1 MRIET
6 NKRLI
11 GDYGFRAEKGEP
23 GMKQDRTD
31 TSEKA
36 DENRIE
42 ILKDAYIS
50 PELIETR
57 LGKVEIDITRGD
69 GPVLMGS
76 HGGLGGVDQC
86 RAAIDFAGNDFRL
99 LSLSRPGYLG
109 TPLES
114 GKSLE
119 EQADLFAAV
128 LDELGIEKVAMFSI
142 SAGGP
147 FAYTFAIRHPDRIWA
162 LIAADA
168 VSGYYDLPE
177 TAGPVTQMMFL
188 SDIGQSL
195 LQKMTKSKPDA
206 FIKEIFKSEAYYT
219 KKQMKE
225 HLDFVLND
233 PYAHGFATA
242 FMNTMYPYKP
252 RRAGTEND
260 LKITRKL
267 THLPVEKITCPT
279 LVIHGTHDADVKF
292 YDGVYAYEHIEN
304 AERIWIEEGSHLCFW
319 INPKSKEAQ
328 RYALDFLK
336 RNMPE

>member
-1 MRIET
+1 MKQ
-6 NKRLI
+6 NSA
-11 GDYGFRAEKGEP
+11 GDAEK
-23 GMKQDRTD
+23 T
-31 TSEKA
+31 

-42 ILKDAYIS
+42 IMKGVSVS
-50 PELIETR
+50 PRTIETP
-57 LGKVEIDITRGD
+57 LGRVEIDITDGD

-76 HGGLGGVDQC
+76 HGGLGGIDQC
-86 RAAIDFAGNDFRL
+86 RAAIDFAGGEFRL

-109 TPLES
+109 TPLET
-114 GKSLE
+114 GVSLE

-128 LDELGIEKVAMFSI
+128 LDELGIERVAVFSI

-162 LIAADA
+162 LITADS

-177 TAGPVTQMMFL
+177 TAGPLTQMIFL
-188 SDIGQSL
+188 SDIGQTI
-195 LQKMTKSKPDA
+195 LQKMTKAKPDA

-219 KKQMKE
+219 KDQMKA

-233 PYAHGFATA
+233 PHAHEFVTA

-252 RRAGTEND
+252 RKAGTEND
-260 LKITRKL
+260 VRITRGL
-267 THLPVEKITCPT
+267 THLPLEEIACPT

-292 YDGVYAYEHIEN
+292 YDGVYAYEHIKN
-304 AERIWIEEGSHLCFW
+304 AERLWIEEGSHLCFW
-319 INPKSKEAQ
+319 IHPQSGEAQ

-336 RNMPE
+336 RNMPR

>member
-1 MRIET
+1 MLHKKT
-6 NKRLI
+6 VKS
-11 GDYGFRAEKGEP
+11 DKV
-23 GMKQDRTD
+23 
-31 TSEKA
+31 
-36 DENRIE
+36 DENRTE
-42 ILKDAYIS
+42 LMEGVFIS
-50 PELIETR
+50 PRIIKTR
-57 LGKVEIDITRGD
+57 LGEVEIDITAGE

-86 RAAIDFAGNDFRL
+86 RAAIDFAGEDFRL

-128 LDELGIEKVAMFSI
+128 LDELGIEKVALFSI

-147 FAYTFAIRHPDRIWA
+147 FAYSFAIRHPDRIWA
-162 LIAADA
+162 LITADSI
-168 VSGYYDLPE
+168 SGYYDLPE
-177 TAGPVTQMMFL
+177 TAGPVTQMIFL
-188 SDIGQSL
+188 SDAGQKL
-195 LQKMTKSKPDA
+195 LQKMTMAKPDA

-219 KKQMKE
+219 KNE
-225 HLDFVLND
+225 INRHLEFVLKD
-233 PYAHGFATA
+233 PYAYRFVTA
-242 FMNTMYPYKP
+242 FMNTMYPYNT

-260 LKITRKL
+260 IEITRDL
-267 THLPVEKITCPT
+267 IHLPVEEIKCPT

-292 YDGVYAYEHIEN
+292 YDGVYAYEHIRN

-328 RYALDFLK
+328 EYAIDFLK
-336 RNMPE
+336 RNMPQ